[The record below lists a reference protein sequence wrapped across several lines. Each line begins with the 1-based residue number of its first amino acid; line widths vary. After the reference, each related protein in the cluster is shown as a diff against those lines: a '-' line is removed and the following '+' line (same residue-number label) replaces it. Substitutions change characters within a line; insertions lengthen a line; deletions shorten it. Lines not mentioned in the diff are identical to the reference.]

1 MTGIIEYFK
10 SHLMI
15 ILVIGGLLLIVLYTM
30 FAVFLNKLSNMKRG
44 KTTPLVWL
52 PVINVYLLGKLVVN
66 SIIGLLL
73 VILLLYGIIIS
84 FDIPGLEIVK
94 VLKLPSTYVLPY
106 QIGYFIMIL
115 SLVVIGKSKLNQII
129 REGTGKDEMSTFIAK
144 DYDDKEPVITTET
157 VPKKI
162 EEGIQDD
169 YQYNHTSLS
178 DLSKLN
184 SNSNNNDNS
193 NNNNP

>member
-15 ILVIGGLLLIVLYTM
+15 ILIIGGLLLIVLYTM

-52 PVINVYLLGKLVVN
+52 PVINIYLLGKLVIN

-84 FDIPGLEIVK
+84 VDIPGLE
-94 VLKLPSTYVLPY
+94 VLKSLKLSSTYVLPY

-115 SLVVIGKSKLNQII
+115 SLVIIGKSKLNQII
-129 REGTGKDEMSTFIAK
+129 RDGRGKDDMSTFIAK
-144 DYDDKEPVITTET
+144 DYDDKEPVIKEEIA
-157 VPKKI
+157 PKKI
-162 EEGIQDD
+162 EEWIQDE
-169 YQYNHTSLS
+169 YQYTHTSLS

-184 SNSNNNDNS
+184 NNSDNNSNDN
-193 NNNNP
+193 P